1 MTPWTIQSIE
11 FSRPEYW
18 SGSPFPSPGDN
29 PDPGIEPRS
38 SALQEDSLPTELSG
52 KPCLYFYMD
61 TKQYKALSLSLKEFI
76 YSLFGEMRNKNMKV
90 R

>member
-1 MTPWTIQSIE
+1 MP
-11 FSRPEYW
+11 FS
-18 SGSPFPSPGDN
+18 SLGDH